1 MYGSNTS
8 LHYQFW
14 CQKHA
19 IAQGS
24 EILRAGSGL
33 CAHCLLCSVILEDD
47 GFSEKSLNL
56 IDLRS
61 ISMPLDSGKYWH
73 KFDEVA

>member
-1 MYGSNTS
+1 MYRSNAS

-19 IAQGS
+19 IAQGY
-24 EILRAGSGL
+24 EILRAGSVL
-33 CAHCLLCSVILEDD
+33 CTHCLLCSVILEDD

-56 IDLRS
+56 IELRL